1 MPNYDAEFLEMIV
14 QEVIRRLTGAGIS
27 VTKNG
32 KPQRSLS
39 AAQTDTKTELVLS
52 DRLITLATL
61 QGRLDGIGSLVVNR
75 KSLVTPAVR
84 DELNRRNI
92 QLRKE

>member
-1 MPNYDAEFLEMIV
+1 MKSYDPEFLEMIV

-27 VTKNG
+27 VASNG
-32 KPQRSLS
+32 KIPGAKATGSPS
-39 AAQTDTKTELVLS
+39 AELVLS

-61 QGRLDGIGSLVVNR
+61 HGRLDGIGSLVVNR

>member
-1 MPNYDAEFLEMIV
+1 MPQYDAEFIERIV

-27 VTKNG
+27 VATKQDSE
-32 KPQRSLS
+32 K
-39 AAQTDTKTELVLS
+39 KTELVLS
-52 DRLITLATL
+52 DRLVTMATL

-75 KSLVTPAVR
+75 KSLLTPAVR